1 MKSRIIPNL
10 KRGESVR
17 YQTKQ
22 SKLILEILQE
32 FGHMTAEEVYT
43 EAIKEM
49 PKIAL
54 GTVYRNLNELAQ
66 DGVIRKIRVAD
77 GPDRFDKTVKPHEHV
92 ICSVCGGV
100 ADLSVP
106 GLEECLKRAVGSCDF
121 IYELSVNA
129 TCSKCRAVK
138 Q

>member
-1 MKSRIIPNL
+1 MKYL
-10 KRGESVR
+10 
-17 YQTKQ
+17 TKQ
-22 SKLILEILQE
+22 CKLILAIIQKY
-32 FGHMTAEEVYT
+32 GHMTAEEVYA

-66 DGVIRKIRVAD
+66 EGVIRKIRVAD
-77 GPDRFDKTVKPHEHV
+77 GPDRFDKTVKPHEHI
-92 ICSVCGGV
+92 ICTVCGGV
-100 ADLSVP
+100 ADLAVP
-106 GLEECLKRAVGSCDF
+106 GLDECLERAVGTGDF

-129 TCSKCRAVK
+129 TCSKCRAGK

>member
-1 MKSRIIPNL
+1 
-10 KRGESVR
+10 
-17 YQTKQ
+17 
-22 SKLILEILQE
+22 
-32 FGHMTAEEVYT
+32 MTAEEVYA

-54 GTVYRNLNELAQ
+54 GTVYRNLNELVQ
-66 DGVIRKIRVAD
+66 DGIIRKIRVAD
-77 GPDRFDKTVKPHEHV
+77 GPDRFDKTVKPHEHI

-100 ADLSVP
+100 FDLFVP
-106 GLEECLKRAVGSCDF
+106 GLNQCLERAVGSCDF

-129 TCSKCRAVK
+129 TCLQCRAAK